1 MGDFLPTNNWK
12 NENLKKWKKATW
24 RYHVKQVYQKSCY
37 TVPEIWHVTD
47 VIFIFYF
54 GLSFYFTPL
63 TTQKIKIKKKRKIEI
78 QSFYLFVPKIKI
90 KWCTFPEIFCAT
102 NGQMDRWRPHLKSTD
117 NFFFSNNSSSATK
130 KRLFKLFE
138 RKMPFRQPLIFHLLF
153 DQFNPSFSVM
163 QNFGPTLQCI
173 ENAWKKYC
181 LNFCIYLML

>member
-1 MGDFLPTNNWK
+1 MRYRMRWTEFFVILGHFLPFYPNSNPENYNNHMMYGSWATWFFKILGDFLPTNNWK

-90 KWCTFPEIFCAT
+90 KWCTFPEIFCAI

-117 NFFFSNNSSSATK
+117 KFFFSNNSSSATK

-138 RKMPFRQPLIFHLLF
+138 RKMPFR
-153 DQFNPSFSVM
+153 
-163 QNFGPTLQCI
+163 
-173 ENAWKKYC
+173 
-181 LNFCIYLML
+181 